1 MRTRIS
7 QDGYRTFGLIPA
19 RAGSKGVPNK
29 NLRVL
34 GSQTL
39 VERAVTTA
47 LQIKAINQLWV
58 SSDSQQILDI
68 ASRLGASP
76 HLRSSASSS
85 DDATAAQVIKEF
97 IVDVKA
103 NPRDI
108 IMYLQPTSPF
118 RTQRNIE
125 DSLDLFFEEGCCPLV
140 SVRSMTQHPA
150 KALRFL
156 PNGKVTPAGLDV
168 QPNSNRQTLPDYL
181 YPNGAIYI
189 FYVADFLDSEEVPL
203 EGSVPYFMSELES
216 MDIDSESDLLICE
229 RLANEF

>member
-1 MRTRIS
+1 MSKRIS
-7 QDGYRTFGLIPA
+7 PDGYKIYGLIPA

-47 LQIKAINQLWV
+47 LQSNAIDQLWV

-68 ASRLGASP
+68 TSGLGASP
-76 HLRSSASSS
+76 HIRSSASSS

-103 NPRDI
+103 NPKDI

-125 DSLDLFFEEGCCPLV
+125 DSLELFFREGCHPLV

-156 PNGKVTPAGLDV
+156 PSGRVTPAGLDG
-168 QPNSNRQTLPDYL
+168 QPSSNRQALPDYL

-189 FYVADFLDSEEVPL
+189 FDVADFLNSEEVPL
-203 EGSVPYFMSELES
+203 ACSVPYFMSELES
-216 MDIDSESDLLICE
+216 IDIDSESDLLISE
-229 RLANEF
+229 RLANES